1 MVYME
6 WESDLYD
13 FSDPEVRLKYVP
25 QLGCSVC
32 GAISMLRKS
41 WKSYTSTDI
50 CNDSICQ
57 YSSVSRGCGHS
68 HSCVSEA
75 RSALAFFSHL
85 FYYESMASILVF
97 TIAQNRDIACFG

>member
-25 QLGCSVC
+25 QLGCSVG

-41 WKSYTSTDI
+41 WKSYKAARREGYEDRCLELEYCI
-50 CNDSICQ
+50 NSIQ
-57 YSSVSRGCGHS
+57 
-68 HSCVSEA
+68 
-75 RSALAFFSHL
+75 SALGI
-85 FYYESMASILVF
+85 EEC
-97 TIAQNRDIACFG
+97 CFG

>member
-25 QLGCSVC
+25 QLGCIVG

-41 WKSYTSTDI
+41 WKSYKA
-50 CNDSICQ
+50 
-57 YSSVSRGCGHS
+57 
-68 HSCVSEA
+68 A
-75 RSALAFFSHL
+75 RREG
-85 FYYESMASILVF
+85 YED
-97 TIAQNRDIACFG
+97 R